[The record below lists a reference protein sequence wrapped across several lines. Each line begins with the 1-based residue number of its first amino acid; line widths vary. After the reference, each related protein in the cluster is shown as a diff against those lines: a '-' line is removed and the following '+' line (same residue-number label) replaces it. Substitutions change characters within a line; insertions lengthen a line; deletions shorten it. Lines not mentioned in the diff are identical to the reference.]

1 MNRIPRYWWQSQSVS
16 TLARSGTSSQTVL
29 IQLWQHSDIK
39 HVQISDGWHRSL
51 AQNLSKTQFNI
62 SHVEKKRERRS
73 VGQPGGVKT
82 GCLALH
88 RCLFNNSWRLLK
100 WPQTHTYKHLI
111 VSTMIVYNGSLEL
124 YINNKALVFFLKP
137 FPVGWVLGFQRNRVR
152 LLHLKVARLYAAPL
166 LWITW
171 RKNFIR
177 WYTGSDRTQ
186 AEQCVT
192 PLKPTTTKKTH
203 RLHRGYSYLYKV

>member
-1 MNRIPRYWWQSQSVS
+1 MDGAEASHRICQ
-16 TLARSGTSSQTVL
+16 
-29 IQLWQHSDIK
+29 
-39 HVQISDGWHRSL
+39 
-51 AQNLSKTQFNI
+51 KTQFNI
-62 SHVEKKRERRS
+62 SHVEKKKERRS
-73 VGQPGGVKT
+73 VGQLGGVKT

-124 YINNKALVFFLKP
+124 YINNKAMFFFLKP

-166 LWITW
+166 LWIAW

-192 PLKPTTTKKTH
+192 PLKPTTTKKNPSAAP
-203 RLHRGYSYLYKV
+203 RVFIFIQGLAAGVENSCWLSEMFEDE